1 MSKFTTAKRYAKALL
16 EAAKEQ
22 GTIAQVKA
30 DFSALVETVRGNET
44 LQMLLNHPQVELQD
58 KKQLLNGAMQQANP
72 LLENFLQLVVDKGR
86 EGAILAIYDV
96 FAKLVDEYEGI
107 VEATITSSTP
117 LDETTIKQITDT
129 FSRKLG
135 KKVRAITQ
143 VDPSLL
149 GGVVVRIGD
158 RLYDGSV
165 KGKLNRL
172 SKSLSV

>member
-16 EAAKEQ
+16 EVAKEQ
-22 GTIAQVKA
+22 GAIAQVKE
-30 DFSALVETVRGNET
+30 DFAALVEAVRGNET

-58 KKQLLNGAMQQANP
+58 KKHLLTGAMQQANP
-72 LLENFLQLVVDKGR
+72 LLVNFLHLMVDKGR
-86 EGAILAIYDV
+86 EGSLFAIYDL

-117 LDETTIKQITDT
+117 LDAETIKQITDK
-129 FSRKLG
+129 FSQKLG
-135 KKVRAITQ
+135 KNVRAITQ
-143 VDPSLL
+143 VDPTLL